1 MAQRRIVPVQQDRPA
16 DSPFVERIWH
26 ARSEYTGGFTSVAM
40 SHWEMVVSKL
50 RGETTMTV
58 RGPETRPTAHH
69 LPEDGEWLGIR
80 FKFGAFIPELLPS
93 TLTDHDL
100 NLPNASQRS
109 FWLSGSSW
117 NFPDFEN
124 ADSFVQRLVGEGI
137 LVIDPVVVA
146 ALTGESGDFSQRTA
160 RRHFVRTTGLSPNTA
175 RQIERARYATV
186 LLTEGMPISDVAYE
200 AGYFDQPHL
209 SRALKRFMDRTPA
222 QIAGVKDSLPLSYLY
237 KTAPLALGNA
247 RFEVQPDEKHH
258 RRS

>member
-1 MAQRRIVPVQQDRPA
+1 MARRVLVPVQQDRLS

-26 ARSEYTGGFTSVAM
+26 AHSEYTGGFTSVAM
-40 SHWEMVVSKL
+40 SHWEMVVTKL
-50 RGETTMTV
+50 RGKTTLTV

-80 FKFGAFIPELLPS
+80 FKLGTFIPELLPS
-93 TLTDHDL
+93 TLIDQDL

-109 FWLSGSSW
+109 FWLNGSSW
-117 NFPDFEN
+117 DFPDFEN
-124 ADSFVQRLVGEGI
+124 ADFFVQRLVREGV
-137 LVIDPVVVA
+137 LVSDPVVVA
-146 ALTGESGDFSQRTA
+146 ALRGELRDVSQRTA

-175 RQIERARYATV
+175 RQIERARYATI
-186 LLTEGMPISDVAYE
+186 LLEEGMPLSDVAYE

-209 SRALKRFMDRTPA
+209 TRSLKRFMDRTPS
-222 QIAGVKDSLPLSYLY
+222 QIAGVKDSLPLSFLY

-247 RFEVQPDEKHH
+247 RFEVQPDEKHN

>member
-1 MAQRRIVPVQQDRPA
+1 MARRVLVPVQQDRLS

-26 ARSEYTGGFTSVAM
+26 AHSEYTGGFTSVAM
-40 SHWEMVVSKL
+40 SHWEMVVTKL
-50 RGETTMTV
+50 RGKTTLTV

-80 FKFGAFIPELLPS
+80 FKLGTFIPELLPS
-93 TLTDHDL
+93 TLIDQDL

-109 FWLSGSSW
+109 FWLNGSSW
-117 NFPDFEN
+117 DFPDFEN
-124 ADSFVQRLVGEGI
+124 ADFFVQRLVREGV
-137 LVIDPVVVA
+137 LVSDPVVVA
-146 ALTGESGDFSQRTA
+146 ALRGELRDVSQLTA

-175 RQIERARYATV
+175 RQIERARYATI
-186 LLTEGMPISDVAYE
+186 LLEEGMPLSDVAYE

-209 SRALKRFMDRTPA
+209 TRSLKRFMDRTPS
-222 QIAGVKDSLPLSYLY
+222 QIAGVKDSLPLSFLY

-247 RFEVQPDEKHH
+247 RFEVQPDEKHN